1 MKKIILSFIIVIFLF
16 VSCNASLKLLDEDG
30 FAIYQ
35 CGWSLNDNQILIQS
49 HDGYVLNE
57 IFYTEHID
65 TIYNTDSE
73 EKTVTIEN
81 RLNKQIDVKIIYRNT
96 TKWIEVNAN
105 DYYLIEVACFQ

>member
-1 MKKIILSFIIVIFLF
+1 MKKITLAFIIVILLF
-16 VSCNASLKLLDEDG
+16 VSCNASLQLLDEDG

-35 CGWSLNDNQILIQS
+35 CGWLLNDNQILIQS